1 MRAGVNRRATAMSN
15 PTVIIQE
22 MPPAI
27 GVARAAEFAAVS
39 RPTIRRWVREGRITA
54 YRPNN
59 SGSARALIDTRSL
72 LRALGIPVEGD
83 A

>member
-1 MRAGVNRRATAMSN
+1 MSN
-15 PTVIIQE
+15 PAVIIQE

-54 YRPNN
+54 YRP
-59 SGSARALIDTRSL
+59 SDAGSARVLIDTRSL
-72 LRALGIPVEGD
+72 LALLGIPVAEE